1 MSIEEHRV
9 SIDRN
14 DEGDF
19 PIKNKPK
26 HLSLIAPLLDKDVRM
41 IETSHKKDSF
51 YSRTQTEQ
59 LLICLFV
66 SFALSRNGRTFKEQ
80 EDYYKVP
87 LSEVIRSLKVC
98 TPQYLDYRGW
108 IEALEFCGFTI
119 EPSLNEIEEFLSEKM
134 VQVYSETGV
143 KEMVI
148 ESPIPKG
155 VLCRFCSDPRM
166 KFKELRKKLGVPHE
180 ICYPY

>member
-1 MSIEEHRV
+1 MSIEL
-9 SIDRN
+9 DRN

-26 HLSLIAPLLDKDVRM
+26 LLSLIAPLLDQDVRM

-66 SFALSRNGRTFKEQ
+66 SFVLSRNGRTFREQ
-80 EDYYKVP
+80 KNYYKVP

-108 IEALEFCGFTI
+108 IEALRFCGFVIYPT
-119 EPSLNEIEEFLSEKM
+119 LKEIEEELSEKL
-134 VQVYSETGV
+134 VQVYSEAGV

-155 VLCRFCSDPRM
+155 VLYRFNSDPHM
-166 KFKELRKKLGVPHE
+166 KFKELRKKLGVPRE
-180 ICYPY
+180 VCYPY